1 MTVSP
6 ASGKEIHPRLP
17 WVEIARLLATL
28 VVIMQHVP
36 SMGFPPNQWLI
47 GPALA
52 TFFLLAG
59 YFSASGLDEQGAG
72 TWAGRRL
79 LVLLRPYLFWCAAYW
94 LAAGMPLAP
103 GCVFALPFPSSSLR
117 LWPVLP
123 VSAPVG
129 RLPGMA
135 QSVHVWGFCARR
147 YAGVRRTGLS
157 EPLGQ
162 HAPCRAWFHSFSLRG
177 SCLGKL
183 YGLFPDCGRLFFRID
198 CSGLPQLRNYCKSR
212 QPRLVG
218 KAGPVGFRQLFRVLF
233 PYFCSDSPDG
243 RRELFSLPMAC
254 LGVVVP
260 GSRGLHDG
268 AERLCIPQTLFP
280 PFPRPD
286 ERGKMTFGTTDGK
299 LRRECSM
306 FTFMAPERRHPVSLS
321 WVWHNS
327 LGRQSSGLPLF
338 SPE

>member
-72 TWAGRRL
+72 TWAARRL

-94 LAAGMPLAP
+94 LGGGGPLFPWFAGFRVWAGNMSHADPDVVPERLDDVYP
-103 GCVFALPFPSSSLR
+103 GCVFALSFPSSSLR

-135 QSVHVWGFCARR
+135 QSVHVW
-147 YAGVRRTGLS
+147 
-157 EPLGQ
+157 
-162 HAPCRAWFHSFSLRG
+162 
-177 SCLGKL
+177 
-183 YGLFPDCGRLFFRID
+183 
-198 CSGLPQLRNYCKSR
+198 
-212 QPRLVG
+212 
-218 KAGPVGFRQLFRVLF
+218 
-233 PYFCSDSPDG
+233 
-243 RRELFSLPMAC
+243 
-254 LGVVVP
+254 
-260 GSRGLHDG
+260 
-268 AERLCIPQTLFP
+268 
-280 PFPRPD
+280 
-286 ERGKMTFGTTDGK
+286 
-299 LRRECSM
+299 
-306 FTFMAPERRHPVSLS
+306 
-321 WVWHNS
+321 
-327 LGRQSSGLPLF
+327 
-338 SPE
+338 

>member
-1 MTVSP
+1 MTDSP

-72 TWAGRRL
+72 TWAPPAGFAAALSFLVRGLLAGGGHASFPWFAGFRVWAGNMSHADPNVVPERL
-79 LVLLRPYLFWCAAYW
+79 DDVY
-94 LAAGMPLAP
+94 P

-135 QSVHVWGFCARR
+135 QSVHVW
-147 YAGVRRTGLS
+147 
-157 EPLGQ
+157 
-162 HAPCRAWFHSFSLRG
+162 
-177 SCLGKL
+177 
-183 YGLFPDCGRLFFRID
+183 
-198 CSGLPQLRNYCKSR
+198 
-212 QPRLVG
+212 
-218 KAGPVGFRQLFRVLF
+218 
-233 PYFCSDSPDG
+233 
-243 RRELFSLPMAC
+243 
-254 LGVVVP
+254 
-260 GSRGLHDG
+260 
-268 AERLCIPQTLFP
+268 
-280 PFPRPD
+280 
-286 ERGKMTFGTTDGK
+286 
-299 LRRECSM
+299 
-306 FTFMAPERRHPVSLS
+306 
-321 WVWHNS
+321 
-327 LGRQSSGLPLF
+327 
-338 SPE
+338 